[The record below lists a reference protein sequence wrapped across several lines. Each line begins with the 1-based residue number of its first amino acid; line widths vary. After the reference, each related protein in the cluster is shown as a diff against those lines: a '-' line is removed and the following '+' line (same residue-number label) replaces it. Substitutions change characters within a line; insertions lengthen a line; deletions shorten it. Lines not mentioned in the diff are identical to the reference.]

1 MSAYLCLEDQRFGPG
16 VNKPKIMHVIFGAGG
31 TTANALTRELLNNHH
46 TIRLAS
52 RRPVN
57 TTGKNISWVKAD
69 LMVYQEV
76 LNAAKDASV
85 IYLCNGVG
93 YKNQDWKDHW
103 PVIMRNAIDAARS
116 TGARLL
122 FFDNT
127 YMYGRVTGPMTE
139 STPYNPCSVKGEVRA
154 RIATQF
160 MQEVDKGNI
169 AGAIARA
176 PAFYGT
182 DSRQSVLDSLVIDR
196 FAGHQKAR
204 WFGDPRYIHNFGYIP
219 DMGKALYLLGQDSRS
234 DGQIWHLPTA
244 PPMTGLKFIAL
255 AAEIYGTAPGFMRI
269 RKPLL
274 SLMSLFSQAAASQLE
289 MFYNWE
295 QDYNFVSSKFEQ
307 YFNVQPTSYAEGI
320 KQLSEGLYKKRPGK

>member
-1 MSAYLCLEDQRFGPG
+1 MSAFLCLEDQRFGPE
-16 VNKPKIMHVIFGAGG
+16 VNKHVIFGAGG

-46 TIRLAS
+46 TIRLVS

-57 TTGKNISWVKAD
+57 TTGATISWVKAD
-69 LMVYQEV
+69 LMVYEEV
-76 LNAAKDASV
+76 VNAAKGASV

-103 PVIMRNAIDAARS
+103 PVIMQNVIDAAKK

-127 YMYGRVTGPMTE
+127 YMYGRVTGSMTE

-154 RIATQF
+154 RIAAQF
-160 MQEVDKGNI
+160 MHEVNNGNI

-196 FAGHQKAR
+196 FVGHQKAR
-204 WFGDPRYIHNFGYIP
+204 WFGDPRFTHNFGYLP
-219 DMGKALYLLGQDSRS
+219 DMGKALYLLGQDRRG
-234 DGQIWHLPTA
+234 DGQVWHLPTA
-244 PPMTGLKFIAL
+244 PPITGLKFIEL
-255 AAEIYGTAPGFMRI
+255 AAEIYGAEPGFFRI
-269 RKPLL
+269 NKPLL
-274 SLMSLFSQAAASQLE
+274 RLTSLFNQAAASQLE

-295 QDYNFVSSKFEQ
+295 QDFNFVSSKFEQ

-320 KQLSEGLYKKRPGK
+320 KPLSEGLYKKRSQ

>member
-1 MSAYLCLEDQRFGPG
+1 
-16 VNKPKIMHVIFGAGG
+16 MHVIFGAGG

-46 TIRLAS
+46 TIRLVS
-52 RRPVN
+52 RRPVT
-57 TTGKNISWVKAD
+57 TTGTNISWLKAD
-69 LMVYQEV
+69 LMVYEEV
-76 LNAAKDASV
+76 VNAAKGASV

-93 YKNQDWKDHW
+93 YKKQDWKERW
-103 PVIMRNAIDAARS
+103 PVIMQNALDVAKK

-127 YMYGRVTGPMTE
+127 YMYGRVIGPMTE
-139 STPYNPCSVKGEVRA
+139 STPYNPCSVGGEVRA

-160 MQEVDKGNI
+160 MQEVKSGNI

-176 PAFYGT
+176 PTFYGT
-182 DSRQSVLDSLVIDR
+182 DSRQSIVDKLVIER

-204 WFGDPRYIHNFGYIP
+204 WFGDPRYIHNFGYLP
-219 DMGKALYLLGQDSRS
+219 DMGKGLYLLGQDPRA
-234 DGQIWHLPTA
+234 DGQVWHLPTA
-244 PPMTGLKFIAL
+244 PPITGRKFIEL
-255 AAEIYGTAPGFMRI
+255 AAEIYGTEPAFFRI
-269 RKPLL
+269 NKPLL
-274 SLMSLFSQAAASQLE
+274 RVASLFNEAAASQLE

-320 KQLSEGLYKKRPGK
+320 RQLSEGLYKKDS